1 MFTVEVIGTSGECS
15 LLAAAV
21 RQASQF
27 VGVPVKLVQIDRPDQ
42 IAARK
47 LPLTPA
53 VVVDGV
59 LRCQGSL
66 PSQGE
71 LTSWLTTAALK
82 YETA

>member
-1 MFTVEVIGTSGECS
+1 MFKVEVIGTSGECS

-27 VGVPVKLVQIDRPDQ
+27 VGVPVKLVQVDEPDE

-53 VVVDGV
+53 VVVAGE
-59 LRCQGSL
+59 LKCHGSM
-66 PSQGE
+66 PSQAE

-82 YETA
+82 FETA